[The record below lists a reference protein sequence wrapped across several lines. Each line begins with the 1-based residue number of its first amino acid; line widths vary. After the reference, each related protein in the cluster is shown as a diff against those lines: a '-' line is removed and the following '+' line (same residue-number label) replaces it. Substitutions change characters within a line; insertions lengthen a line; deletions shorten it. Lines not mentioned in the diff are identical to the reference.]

1 MRGCSAC
8 NGESDAAMQQL
19 RLPSRARALE
29 TFAFAAAGFAALG
42 ARGSAQSRPAIRVA
56 TLPSEAA
63 AEVFYAR
70 EMGFF
75 EKAGID
81 VDIQTMQNGAAVAS
95 AVAGNAVDIGW
106 TTPVSLAIAHQKGIP
121 FLIIAPAVLYTSAAP
136 FTALFVARGS
146 PIRTASDLRG
156 KVIGA
161 NGLGTMT
168 EYGPRAWIDR
178 NGGDST
184 KVRFLELPFSA
195 MVESLIAGRVDAAEI
210 GEPALAVATAK
221 NRLLAYPMNAVANEF
236 LFGVWFGAT
245 AWVRAHPDAV
255 ARFVAA
261 IHTTAVW
268 ANQRANQTRSG
279 AILSQYTKIPAAAIA
294 TMTRARYGDV
304 LSPAL
309 IQPVVDVAAR
319 YLHFASFPAQE
330 LIYAP
335 AR

>member
-1 MRGCSAC
+1 
-8 NGESDAAMQQL
+8 MQQPC
-19 RLPSRARALE
+19 LPNRARALRSL
-29 TFAFAAAGFAALG
+29 TFAAAAFSALG
-42 ARGSAQSRPAIRVA
+42 ARASAQSRPVIRVA

-63 AEVFYAR
+63 AEVFYAQ

-75 EKAGID
+75 ANAGID
-81 VDIQTMQNGAAVAS
+81 VDIQIMQNGAAVAA
-95 AVAGNAVDIGW
+95 AVASNAVDVGW
-106 TTPVSLAIAHQKGIP
+106 TTPVSLAIARQKGIP
-121 FLIIAPAVLYTSAAP
+121 FLTIAPAVLYTSAAP
-136 FTALFVARGS
+136 FTALFVAQGS

-184 KVRFLELPFSA
+184 QVRFLELPFSA
-195 MVESLIAGRVDAAEI
+195 MVDSLVAGRVDAAEI

-221 NRLLAYPMNAVANEF
+221 NHLLAYPMNAVASEF
-236 LFGVWFGAT
+236 MFGVWFGGM
-245 AWVRAHPDAV
+245 AWVKAHADLV
-255 ARFVAA
+255 ARFAGA
-261 IHTTAVW
+261 IHNTAVW
-268 ANQRANQTRSG
+268 ANTPANQVRSG
-279 AILSQYTKIPAAAIA
+279 AILSQYTKIPIPVIA
-294 TMTRARYGDV
+294 TMTRARYGE
-304 LSPAL
+304 AL
-309 IQPVVDVAAR
+309 TAALMQPVIDVAAH